1 MKMIWFS
8 KKELFLVV
16 KIHITGI
23 ISGQVLIMEKVGLV
37 QIIQQ
42 LKQVNKLYLGA
53 KMALLQKVLNGQW
66 VLNLIIQKKIVVFVE
81 KAKTN
86 IYISFLFL
94 TKVFITYFKSFF
106 FLCMTSLLDIYVFFS
121 SIYNY
126 VFSLVFVSLFWIIHL
141 S

>member
-23 ISGQVLIMEKVGLV
+23 ISGQVLLMEKVGLV

>member
-1 MKMIWFS
+1 M
-8 KKELFLVV
+8 VV

-106 FLCMTSLLDIYVFFS
+106 FLCMT
-121 SIYNY
+121 
-126 VFSLVFVSLFWIIHL
+126 
-141 S
+141 

>member
-1 MKMIWFS
+1 
-8 KKELFLVV
+8 LVV

>member
-23 ISGQVLIMEKVGLV
+23 ISGQVLLMEKVGLV

-53 KMALLQKVLNGQW
+53 KMALLQKVLNEQW

>member
-16 KIHITGI
+16 KIHVAGI

-42 LKQVNKLYLGA
+42 LKQVDKLYLGA

-94 TKVFITYFKSFF
+94 TKFFITYFKIVF

-126 VFSLVFVSLFWIIHL
+126 VFSLFFVSLFWIIHL

>member
-1 MKMIWFS
+1 MIWFS